1 MADDL
6 YQKLLKL
13 RDASFDLSSKS
24 RLLHVAPRAKYQT
37 PLLTE
42 DGIPFFEKWARKP
55 VSLPLSLFAPVTPQF
70 TAESQNA
77 LFADFRYAFRCM
89 EEGTG
94 EQNIFLA
101 IGFLRSQSTAPLL
114 LVPLQID
121 PKTLEVSLT
130 KSAPIENVPLRI
142 KNRGVV
148 ELPSAH
154 DFWNGNSFDIRNYFA
169 AVDEATKTV
178 SGWKTTSRGMFI
190 GFYDKAS
197 LYAYEDTEAK
207 SWKQGEPSQTPLLS
221 QLLSEEGIHVSDSLL
236 DELHPDERF
245 NPVDHY
251 FIHTLDSEASTA
263 LLEALSSENN
273 IYAVEAPPGSAK
285 EEFLANFISESVSKG
300 KKVLLTY
307 KKKASIV
314 RFEKFWNPLHV
325 EYKDITLDKAREALA
340 GSRKI
345 LTDYNR
351 AANMPI
357 PPGNST
363 LSESLK
369 ILAETGTRKK
379 IWPDSTFAGTEALD
393 RESIHLA
400 KSLLQDLLET
410 LEFDDSKKALQAYR
424 GVSLDSTNE
433 LQQKNLAQKLERAKA
448 EFQTLVTLADCVS
461 KALFFDQAIHISE
474 LADIS
479 KAITSDFN
487 ESTPSFDGWI
497 LDSKDW
503 TTFEEALRAL
513 PNAGA
518 TWSEFRRN
526 GSPVFIDEAID
537 MQLGAARE
545 VLKNNQDR
553 TFKAFSEYYHSARKT
568 LLRTLKNPKQ
578 GKKDADLLTLTDQL
592 IRLQDCKKL
601 YMNTSALAGHLFGKT
616 WQFEHTNW
624 IVLAAKL
631 QWFYDFRK
639 KAEKTD
645 HASLSYAILS
655 KYSQLKDQIR
665 NADEL
670 RELCKSAEENF
681 KDLCE
686 EFGFDASIDC
696 DTVDEQAALI
706 ARWESS
712 LSLLPLYTQIQHK
725 RNELKKMGLS
735 ALEAAVVENHPHQDQ
750 LISELSRYWSS
761 LQIQR
766 ACKIFPAIFSS
777 TPKIHSKHSRDF
789 REATDDLCTMNLRYA
804 KDALQKNP
812 KLLTILPIG
821 QTAEALPQEH
831 ALFDVA
837 VILDAE
843 TIPPLQAMPAL
854 LRSKR
859 VVLFGDSNLPT
870 PQCPIIQ
877 GEDRHPGFVA
887 PQLESILAYS
897 LYKGAKLSFLSLN
910 ILHKHPL
917 LIDYANKNFYGKKIR
932 KLPPPNTI
940 ARDLHI
946 HYEKD
951 LSQAIADAAAKHV
964 EQHPMQS
971 LGIIVFTEERR
982 LSVFQAILKKIHEHP
997 DLGFFVSPKDVLR
1010 DPYVRLPEEASG
1022 DYRDTLFICAEPNT
1036 TIASQGFNT
1045 KLINVCATHAL
1056 SSLRIFASE
1065 KTEATSSPNAGVRA
1079 YVDFL
1084 KYIEAFKDADIFE
1097 KNPIQTH
1104 LCEQIFKEINT
1115 EDVEIETGWG
1125 YNGASVQFAIRDA
1138 NNPEHFL
1145 LGIESDSGNDFLRAS
1160 VEDRHYLR
1168 PKILERL
1175 GWKIIPLW
1183 CPNWYRS
1190 TEDERGHVLTT
1201 IAVEQSVAPPPREK
1215 DIDTADTPEFHVEP
1229 YQILQPKIEGTVHDV
1244 PIPELASKL
1253 LVLQMKFYIDA
1264 ESPIHEK
1271 SLIRRILHLH
1281 GVHRAGPAVVRA
1293 IKDAIAQGLA
1303 KKAFIKTGSFFYTVT
1318 GKPVVLRNRSALPEE
1333 ERKLIFISP
1342 EERALFPAGTDEQII
1357 KQTLGLL

>member
-24 RLLHVAPRAKYQT
+24 HLLQVAPRAKFQT

-42 DGIPFFEKWARKP
+42 DGILFYEKWLNKP
-55 VSLPLSLFAPVTPQF
+55 VALPLSLFAPISSQF
-70 TAESQNA
+70 SSELQNA
-77 LFADFRYAFRCM
+77 LFADFRYALRCM
-89 EEGTG
+89 EDATG
-94 EQNIFLA
+94 EQNAFLA
-101 IGFLRSQSTAPLL
+101 IGFFRSKSTAPLL
-114 LVPLQID
+114 LVPLHID
-121 PKTLEVSLT
+121 PKTLDVSLT
-130 KSAPIENVPLRI
+130 RTAPIENVPLRI

-154 DFWNGNSFDIRNYFA
+154 DFWDGKQFDIRKYFA
-169 AVDEATKTV
+169 KVEETVKTV
-178 SGWKTTSRGMFI
+178 ADWQTTSRGMFI

-197 LYAYEDTEAK
+197 LYAYNDTESK
-207 SWKQGEPSQTPLLS
+207 LWKQGEPFHTPLLS
-221 QLLSEEGIHVSDSLL
+221 QLLSEEGFHVTDSLL
-236 DELHPDERF
+236 EELPPDERF
-245 NPVDHY
+245 RPGDHY
-251 FIHTLDSEASTA
+251 FIYTLDSEANTA
-263 LLEALSSENN
+263 LLEALSPENS

-314 RFEKFWNPLHV
+314 RFEKLWNPQRI
-325 EYKDITLDKAREALA
+325 EYKDITLDKAREALFE
-340 GSRKI
+340 SRKI
-345 LTDYNR
+345 LADYNR
-351 AANMPI
+351 ASNMPI

-369 ILAETGTRKK
+369 ILAETGSRKK
-379 IWPDSTFAGTEALD
+379 TWPDSTFAGCEVLN
-393 RESIHLA
+393 REKMHSA
-400 KSLLQDLLET
+400 KTLVQELLET
-410 LEFDDSKKALQAYR
+410 LEHSESKLALQAYR
-424 GVSLDSTNE
+424 GVALDSTNE
-433 LQQKNLAQKLERAKA
+433 LQQRNLAQKLEKAKS

-461 KALFFDQAIHISE
+461 KALFFDQAIHISD
-474 LADIS
+474 LSDIS
-479 KAITSDFN
+479 KAISPDFN
-487 ESTPSFDGWI
+487 ESTPAFDGWI
-497 LDSKDW
+497 LDTKDW
-503 TTFEEALRAL
+503 TTYEEALRAL
-513 PNAGA
+513 PDAGA
-518 TWSEFRRN
+518 TWSNFRRN

-553 TFKAFSEYYHSARKT
+553 TFKAFSEYYHNARKT

-578 GKKDADLLTLTDQL
+578 GKKDADLLALTDQL
-592 IRLQDCKKL
+592 LHLQDCKKL
-601 YMNTSALAGHLFGKT
+601 YMNTSALAGRLFGKS

-624 IVLAAKL
+624 IVLAAKI
-631 QWFYDFRK
+631 QWFYEFRK
-639 KAEKTD
+639 KAEKSE

-655 KYSQLKDQIR
+655 KYSQIKDEIR

-670 RELCKSAEENF
+670 RELCKNAEEDFNA
-681 KDLCE
+681 LCK

-706 ARWESS
+706 SRWESS
-712 LSLLPLYTQIQHK
+712 LALLPAYTQIQHK
-725 RNELKKMGLS
+725 RNELKRLGLS
-735 ALEAAVVENHPHQDQ
+735 ALESVIVENLPNKDL
-750 LISELSRYWSS
+750 LIAELSRYWSS

-766 ACKIFPAIFSS
+766 VCKIFPSIFSS
-777 TPKIHSKHSRDF
+777 PPKLHSKRSRDF

-804 KDALQKNP
+804 KNALQKNP
-812 KLLTILPIG
+812 KLLTVLPIG
-821 QTAEALPQEH
+821 QTAESLPQDH
-831 ALFDVA
+831 SSFDVA
-837 VILDAE
+837 VFLDAE
-843 TIPPLQAMPAL
+843 AIPPLQAMPAL

-859 VVLFGDSNLPT
+859 VLFLGDSNLPT
-870 PQCPIIQ
+870 PQFPTKQ
-877 GEDRHPGFVA
+877 RESRHPGFVA
-887 PQLESILAYS
+887 PQFENILAYS
-897 LYKGAKLSFLSLN
+897 LFKGAKLSFLPLN
-910 ILHKHPL
+910 VLHKHPI
-917 LIDYANKNFYGKKIR
+917 LIDYANKNFYSQKIR

-940 ARDLHI
+940 THDLHI
-946 HYEKD
+946 VYEKD
-951 LSQAIADAAAKHV
+951 LAQAIAEAAAKHV

-982 LSVFQAILKKIHEHP
+982 QSVFQAILKKVHEHP
-997 DLGFFVSPKDVLR
+997 DLGFFVSPKDILR

-1022 DYRDTLFICAEPNT
+1022 DYRDTLFICAESNT
-1036 TIASQGFNT
+1036 SIASQGFNA

-1056 SSLRIFASE
+1056 SSLRIFAAEKAE
-1065 KTEATSSPNAGVRA
+1065 KTASPSTGVRA
-1079 YVDFL
+1079 YANFI
-1084 KYIEAFKDADIFE
+1084 KYVESVKDIQIFE
-1097 KNPIQTH
+1097 TNPLLTH
-1104 LCEQIFKEINT
+1104 LGEQVFNEIHT
-1115 EDVEIETGWG
+1115 GELQIETGWG
-1125 YNGASVQFAIRDA
+1125 YNGAAIQFAVHDA

-1145 LGIESDSGNDFLRAS
+1145 LGIETDSGNDFLRAS

-1190 TEDERGHVLTT
+1190 TEDERDHVLTT

-1215 DIDTADTPEFHVEP
+1215 DAELEYTPEFHVEP
-1229 YQILQPKIEGTVHDV
+1229 YQIIHPKIEGTVHDV

-1253 LVLQMKFYIDA
+1253 LILQMKFYVDT

-1293 IKDAIAQGLA
+1293 IKEAIIQGLA
-1303 KKAFIKTGSFFYTVT
+1303 KKAFIKTGSFFYTIT
-1318 GKPVVLRNRSALPEE
+1318 GKQIVLRDRSTLPEE
-1333 ERKLIFISP
+1333 ERKLMFISP
-1342 EERALFPAGTDEQII
+1342 EERALFPANTDEQTI

>member
-24 RLLHVAPRAKYQT
+24 RLLHVAPRAKFQT
-37 PLLTE
+37 PLLAE
-42 DGIPFFEKWARKP
+42 DGILFFEKWLNKP
-55 VSLPLSLFAPVTPQF
+55 VSLPLSLFAPTNPQF
-70 TAESQNA
+70 SSEQQNA
-77 LFADFRYAFRCM
+77 LFADFRYALRCM

-94 EQNIFLA
+94 EQNAFLA
-101 IGFLRSQSTAPLL
+101 IGFLRSKSTAPLL
-114 LVPLQID
+114 LVPVHID
-121 PKTLEVSLT
+121 SRTLDVSLIRT
-130 KSAPIENVPLRI
+130 VPIENVPLRI
-142 KNRGVV
+142 KNRGAV

-154 DFWNGNSFDIRNYFA
+154 DFWDGNRFDIRKYFA
-169 AVDEATKTV
+169 EVENAAKAVSE
-178 SGWKTTSRGMFI
+178 WKTTFRGMFI

-197 LYAYEDTEAK
+197 LYAYKDTECK
-207 SWKQGEPSQTPLLS
+207 FWKQGNPSETSLLS
-221 QLLSEEGIHVSDSLL
+221 QLLSEEGLHVTDSLIE
-236 DELHPDERF
+236 ELPPDERF
-245 NPVDHY
+245 LPVDHY
-251 FIHTLDSEASTA
+251 FVHTLDSEANTA
-263 LLEALSSENN
+263 LLEALSPENT

-300 KKVLLTY
+300 QKVLLTY

-314 RFEKFWNPLHV
+314 RFEKLWNPQRI
-325 EYKDITLDKAREALA
+325 EYKDITLEKARESLSA
-340 GSRKI
+340 SRKI

-369 ILAETGTRKK
+369 TLAETGSRKK
-379 IWPDSTFAGTEALD
+379 IWPDSTFAGCETLD
-393 RESIHLA
+393 RENIHFA

-410 LEFDDSKKALQAYR
+410 LEQPESKQALKAYR
-424 GVSLDSTNE
+424 GVSLDATNE
-433 LQQKNLAQKLERAKA
+433 LQLRNLAQKLEKVHG

-461 KALFFDQAIHISE
+461 KALFFDQAIHISD

-479 KAITSDFN
+479 RAITSDFN

-497 LDSKDW
+497 LESKDW
-503 TTFEEALRAL
+503 ATFEEALRAL
-513 PNAGA
+513 PDAGA
-518 TWSEFRRN
+518 TWSDFRRN

-568 LLRTLKNPKQ
+568 LLRTLKDPKQ
-578 GKKDADLLTLTDQL
+578 GKKDADLLALTDQL

-601 YMNTSALAGHLFGKT
+601 YMNTSALAGRLFGKS

-624 IVLAAKL
+624 ILLAAKL
-631 QWFYDFRK
+631 QWFYEFRK
-639 KAEKTD
+639 KAEKTE

-655 KYSQLKDQIR
+655 KYSQIKDQIR

-670 RELCKSAEENF
+670 RELCKNAE
-681 KDLCE
+681 KDFSELCK
-686 EFGFDASIDC
+686 EFGFNASIDC
-696 DTVDEQAALI
+696 DTVDEQASLVSKWA
-706 ARWESS
+706 SS
-712 LSLLPLYTQIQHK
+712 LSLLPAYTQIQHK
-725 RNELKKMGLS
+725 RNELKKLGLW
-735 ALEAAVVENHPHQDQ
+735 ALESAIIEDLPNKDQ
-750 LISELSRYWSS
+750 LIAELSRYWSS

-766 ACKIFPAIFSS
+766 ACKIFPPIFSS
-777 TPKIHSKHSRDF
+777 SPKIHSMRARDF

-812 KLLTILPIG
+812 KLLTIMPVG
-821 QTAEALPQEH
+821 ETAESLPQEH
-831 ALFDVA
+831 SIFDVA
-837 VILDAE
+837 ILLDSEA
-843 TIPPLQAMPAL
+843 IPPLQAMPAL

-859 VVLFGDSNLPT
+859 VVFLGDSSLPT
-870 PQCPIIQ
+870 PQFPATQ
-877 GEDRHPGFVA
+877 GENRHPGFVA

-910 ILHKHPL
+910 ILHKHPI
-917 LIDYANKNFYGKKIR
+917 LIDYANKNFYNQKIR
-932 KLPPPNTI
+932 KLPPPST
-940 ARDLHI
+940 AAHDLHI
-946 HYEKD
+946 IYEKD
-951 LSQAIADAAAKHV
+951 LSQAIAEAAAKHV

-971 LGIIVFTEERR
+971 LGIIVFTEERKS
-982 LSVFQAILKKIHEHP
+982 SVFQAILKKIHEHP

-1036 TIASQGFNT
+1036 TIASQGFNA

-1056 SSLRIFASE
+1056 SSLRIFSAE
-1065 KTEATSSPNAGVRA
+1065 KPEKTSSPNAGVRA
-1079 YVDFL
+1079 YADFL
-1084 KYIEAFKDADIFE
+1084 KYVETFKDANIFE
-1097 KNPIQTH
+1097 TNPLLTH
-1104 LCEQIFKEINT
+1104 LEEQVYSEIRT
-1115 EDVEIETGWG
+1115 EEAQIETGWG
-1125 YNGASVQFAIRDA
+1125 YNGAAVQFAVHDA

-1145 LGIESDSGNDFLRAS
+1145 LGIETDSGNDFLRAS

-1168 PKILERL
+1168 PKMLERL

-1190 TEDERGHVLTT
+1190 TDDERGHVLTT

-1215 DIDTADTPEFHVEP
+1215 KSDADEAPEFHVEP
-1229 YQILQPKIEGTVHDV
+1229 YQIIRPKIEGTVHDV

-1253 LVLQMKFYIDA
+1253 LILQMKFYVDA

-1293 IKDAIAQGLA
+1293 VKDAIAQGLA
-1303 KKAFIKTGSFFYTVT
+1303 KKAFIKTGPFFYTVT
-1318 GKPVVLRNRSALPEE
+1318 GKPVVLRDRSALPEE
-1333 ERKLIFISP
+1333 ERKLAFIPP
-1342 EERALFPAGTDEQII
+1342 EERALFPAGTDEQTI